1 MTSSQMS
8 LDLST
13 GVNNERIIILTGKM
27 EITKWMQILRWRSRE
42 LKTDHQTAYI
52 WNGTLAYTL
61 TEYSA
66 VHTTAYYCFI
76 YVQ

>member
-13 GVNNERIIILTGKM
+13 GVNNKRIIILTGKM

-52 WNGTLAYTL
+52 
-61 TEYSA
+61 
-66 VHTTAYYCFI
+66 
-76 YVQ
+76 